1 MLTGH
6 FDKRR
11 STNHTDAEVRVFER
25 TPELM
30 PGSTVENVAVEIWL
44 MLCCSR
50 VFARLTAIDSPCRRD
65 GDSATAGR
73 HVNGSM
79 TPTPTRSASRATSS
93 TRRSGDGP
101 SEQNVLLPSPASA
114 SSRRPCVATARNPRR
129 RRGRRLRL
137 LRMEARS
144 FSPREIPSGVF
155 CGARHASLSG
165 KSSAAWFAWRATGF
179 PGLSSTTCTGVRVPP
194 RSARTRNGASWSDA
208 AFAFAVSASP
218 VNSEVVVPIP
228 PTSTG
233 SAGWRQSA
241 DTPSGFTV
249 AGRDSSFAS
258 TCTTPTAVRSV
269 LIASGSTMS
278 DVCAPKSLGT
288 PRIVVVDRTGRAA
301 RSTSRPCK
309 RKPDENMIVR

>member
-25 TPELM
+25 TPGLM

-137 LRMEARS
+137 LRMEARW

-155 CGARHASLSG
+155 CARSPRFVVWQELGQRGLRGGRRASLACPRRHVRG
-165 KSSAAWFAWRATGF
+165 CECRRDQ
-179 PGLSSTTCTGVRVPP
+179 PGRGMVRRGRMRLSRSPSPP
-194 RSARTRNGASWSDA
+194 CR
-208 AFAFAVSASP
+208 
-218 VNSEVVVPIP
+218 
-228 PTSTG
+228 
-233 SAGWRQSA
+233 
-241 DTPSGFTV
+241 
-249 AGRDSSFAS
+249 
-258 TCTTPTAVRSV
+258 
-269 LIASGSTMS
+269 
-278 DVCAPKSLGT
+278 
-288 PRIVVVDRTGRAA
+288 
-301 RSTSRPCK
+301 
-309 RKPDENMIVR
+309 

>member
-25 TPELM
+25 TPELHA
-30 PGSTVENVAVEIWL
+30 GFDRGERCCRDLADAVL
-44 MLCCSR
+44 FTG
-50 VFARLTAIDSPCRRD
+50 VARLTAIDSPCRRD

-218 VNSEVVVPIP
+218 VNSGVCADPANIHWIGRVEAVGGHTFRLHGGGPGFVV
-228 PTSTG
+228 
-233 SAGWRQSA
+233 REYLYDA
-241 DTPSGFTV
+241 DSGALRLDREWVDDERRLRTEIS
-249 AGRDSSFAS
+249 RDS
-258 TCTTPTAVRSV
+258 
-269 LIASGSTMS
+269 
-278 DVCAPKSLGT
+278 
-288 PRIVVVDRTGRAA
+288 RIVVVDRTGRAA